1 MKLQQLRFVAAI
13 AKHGLNISETAKHLY
28 TSQPGVS
35 KQLQMLET
43 ELGTPLFTRTGK
55 NLTGLTEAGRLI
67 IQVADEILA
76 KVNDI
81 RQIAEETRNNVSGKL
96 AIGTTHNQARYA
108 LPPVIK
114 AFMSRYPGITLTLHQ
129 GTPAQMAEM
138 ASKGLVDLVV
148 TTEVKDRFR
157 NLILLPCHTWSR
169 TILVLPDHP
178 LVRQQSRVTLA
189 DVAAY
194 PIVTYVH
201 GFSGRS
207 QMDQAFENHGL
218 EPDIVLAATDAD
230 VIKTYVR
237 LGLGLGIVARMA
249 HDPENDQDLVAL
261 DASHL
266 FEPSVTKVGF
276 RWDMFITGYVADFIQ
291 MLSPQLT
298 REAIDQATSRR
309 RGDAPADQVPADS
322 EEE

>member
-35 KQLQMLET
+35 KQLHMLEA
-43 ELGTPLFTRTGK
+43 ELGTALFTRTGK

-67 IQVADEILA
+67 IQAADEILA

-81 RQIAEETRNNVSGKL
+81 RQIAEETRNNSSGKL
-96 AIGTTHNQARYA
+96 AIGTTHNQARYT

-114 AFMSRYPGITLTLHQ
+114 EFMSRYPGITLAIHQ

-138 ASKGLVDLVV
+138 ASKGQVDLVV

-169 TILVLPDHP
+169 TLLVLPDHP
-178 LVRQQSRVTLA
+178 LVRQRPDITLA
-189 DVAAY
+189 DVSAY
-194 PIVTYVH
+194 PIVTYVP

-207 QMDQAFENHGL
+207 QMDNAFENLGL
-218 EPDIVLAATDAD
+218 QPDIVLAATDAD

-237 LGLGLGIVARMA
+237 LGLGVGIVARMA
-249 HDPENDQDLVAL
+249 YDQEADRDLVAL
-261 DASHL
+261 DATHL

-291 MLSPQLT
+291 MLSPLLT
-298 REAIDQATSRR
+298 REAIEQAIAHR
-309 RGDAPADQVPADS
+309 RGGNSTEQSQLEQD
-322 EEE
+322 